1 MEKKIFISVIVGSLF
16 LLAIAILIPNQKKN
30 IDETRLPWNISIN
43 PQNQTSVFGITLG
56 ETSLFDAQLAL
67 QEKGK
72 ISLFLTK
79 DGEYTIEVFLDS
91 IYLNG
96 LKANIYL
103 TLEVSQ
109 SQAKDMAARSSSV
122 SRASNQTSK
131 FNLSAND
138 IDDLTKAPVR
148 HITYI
153 PRANLDAELIK
164 KRFGIP
170 DQKIIGA
177 NMTEHWLYADK
188 GLDIALNPDGRE
200 VFQYVE
206 PARFNQILDPLLQIS
221 QPQE

>member
-1 MEKKIFISVIVGSLF
+1 MEKKILIWVVVGSLF
-16 LLAIAILIPNQKKN
+16 LLAIAILIPSQKKN
-30 IDETRLPWNISIN
+30 IDESRLPWNISIN
-43 PQNQTSVFGITLG
+43 PQNQTTVFGITLG

-72 ISLFLTK
+72 ITLFLAK
-79 DGEYTIEVFLDS
+79 DGEYTVEVFLDS

-103 TLEVSQ
+103 TLEVFQ
-109 SQAKDMAARSSSV
+109 SQAKDMATRSSSV
-122 SRASNQTSK
+122 SRASNKTSK
-131 FNLSAND
+131 FNLSAKD
-138 IDDLTKAPVR
+138 IDNLMEAPVR

-170 DQKIIGA
+170 DQKIIGT

-200 VFQYVE
+200 VFQYVA
-206 PARFNQILDPLLQIS
+206 PSRFNQVLDPLLQF